1 MALPGRL
8 AAAYAVPPG
17 FGRAHWIRQYPC
29 AHGQDGFGRAR
40 HGPRRSGAPG
50 PPEQKGRLVFTS
62 VLMIEKALTSA
73 DVEFVTTL
81 HGEEE
86 VSFQVLLQPR
96 GEQADRL
103 LRAIDD
109 VALGELDEA
118 VREGETPEGE
128 EALSV
133 GQRAL
138 EVSLTA
144 LRTSGS
150 PAEGRLIED
159 HPLDALKSLVEEVGA
174 DEVIVLTDPH
184 YVEEFFHR
192 DWASRARHK
201 VGVPVL
207 KLFSHSKA

>member
-1 MALPGRL
+1 M
-8 AAAYAVPPG
+8 
-17 FGRAHWIRQYPC
+17 
-29 AHGQDGFGRAR
+29 
-40 HGPRRSGAPG
+40 
-50 PPEQKGRLVFTS
+50 FTS

-81 HGEEE
+81 HGDEP
-86 VSFQVLLQPR
+86 VAFHVLLQPR
-96 GEQADRL
+96 GDQADRL

-109 VALGELDEA
+109 VALGELDDA

-144 LRTSGS
+144 LRASGAG
-150 PAEGRLIED
+150 AEGRLIEA
-159 HPLDALKSLVEEVGA
+159 HPLDALRSLVQEIGA

>member
-1 MALPGRL
+1 M
-8 AAAYAVPPG
+8 
-17 FGRAHWIRQYPC
+17 
-29 AHGQDGFGRAR
+29 
-40 HGPRRSGAPG
+40 
-50 PPEQKGRLVFTS
+50 FTS

-81 HGEEE
+81 HGDEP
-86 VSFQVLLQPR
+86 VAFHVLLQPR

-109 VALGELDEA
+109 IALGEIDEA
-118 VREGETPEGE
+118 VRERETPEGE
-128 EALSV
+128 EAKSM

-144 LRTSGS
+144 LRSAGS
-150 PAEGRLIED
+150 AAEGRLVED
-159 HPLDALKSLVEEVGA
+159 HPLDALKSVVAEVGA

-207 KLFSHSKA
+207 KLFSHSKV

>member
-1 MALPGRL
+1 
-8 AAAYAVPPG
+8 
-17 FGRAHWIRQYPC
+17 
-29 AHGQDGFGRAR
+29 
-40 HGPRRSGAPG
+40 
-50 PPEQKGRLVFTS
+50 
-62 VLMIEKALTSA
+62 MIEKALTSA

-81 HGEEE
+81 HGEEQ
-86 VSFQVLLQPR
+86 VSFHVLLQPR

-109 VALGELDEA
+109 IALGELDDA
-118 VREGETPEGE
+118 VREGDTPEGD
-128 EALSV
+128 EAMTV
-133 GQRAL
+133 GEKAL
-138 EVSLTA
+138 EVSLAA
-144 LRTSGS
+144 LRAAGA
-150 PAEGRLIED
+150 PAEGRLVDD
-159 HPLDALKSLVEEVGA
+159 HPLDALKGLVGEVGA

>member
-1 MALPGRL
+1 
-8 AAAYAVPPG
+8 
-17 FGRAHWIRQYPC
+17 
-29 AHGQDGFGRAR
+29 
-40 HGPRRSGAPG
+40 
-50 PPEQKGRLVFTS
+50 
-62 VLMIEKALTSA
+62 MIEKALTSA

-81 HGEEE
+81 HGDEP
-86 VSFQVLLQPR
+86 VDFHVLLQPR
-96 GEQADRL
+96 GDQADRL

-109 VALGELDEA
+109 LALGELDEA
-118 VREGETPEGE
+118 AREGRTPEGE
-128 EALSV
+128 EARSE

-138 EVSLTA
+138 DVSLQG
-144 LRTSGS
+144 LRASGS
-150 PAEGRLIED
+150 TADGRLIED
-159 HPLDALKSLVEEVGA
+159 HPLDALKGMVEETGA